1 MKTDVLIFAPHPD
14 DAELYCGG
22 TILSLAASGFPIGVI
37 DVTRGE
43 LSTRGTPRTRAAET
57 RAATRM
63 LGLTVRDNL
72 GIPDGAVENTDANRR
87 AVIRAIRRHRPATI
101 LLPYPVDRH
110 PDHGNTSAL
119 VREASFQSG
128 LARIA
133 TTDRGAAQ
141 KPFRPS
147 KLFYYMMTDDFRP
160 SLIVDIS
167 AFFDRKMEAIRCYA
181 SQFEA
186 SGGPRTYISTPD
198 FMEALIARSR
208 RLGFL
213 IGATHGEGF
222 EPVQAF
228 GIEAATLVT
237 SHPS

>member
-1 MKTDVLIFAPHPD
+1 MKTDVLVFSPHPD

-22 TILSLAASGFPIGVI
+22 TILSLAASGLSVGVI
-37 DVTRGE
+37 DVSRGE
-43 LSTRGTPRTRAAET
+43 LSTRGTTKTRAAET
-57 RAATRM
+57 RAATRA
-63 LGLTVRDNL
+63 LGLTVRANL
-72 GIPDGAVENTDANRR
+72 GIPDGSVENNEANRR
-87 AVIRAIRRHRPATI
+87 AVIRAIRRHRPSTI

-110 PDHGNTSAL
+110 PDHGNTSVL
-119 VREASFQSG
+119 VREAAFQSG
-128 LARIA
+128 LARLA
-133 TTDRGAAQ
+133 TKDRGAAQ
-141 KPFRPS
+141 EAFRPS
-147 KLFYYMMTDDFRP
+147 KLFHYMMTNDFRP

-167 AFFDRKMEAIRCYA
+167 DFFDRKVDAIRCYA

-186 SGGPRTYISTPD
+186 SDGPRTYISTPD

-222 EPVQAF
+222 EPAQAF